1 MREPS
6 NTSEAEATGTIETV
20 AVADLLLSTVRAC
33 DEERCC
39 FEIHS
44 AHGAPLRLQ
53 APGKGAYNRWVEAL
67 RDAISD
73 QLAGGRAS
81 IGEEAAGDAQIP
93 PMLPHGKMLR
103 SFTPPLSGKPLSG
116 EMTSSQSEPCLS
128 TESLPKQTLREA
140 YASQI
145 RAIECANALCC
156 DCGGARPEWCVIN
169 LGIVVCLGCSGV
181 HRSMGTHISK
191 VRSLQ
196 LDKLDDATCQLLL
209 DCGNATVNAV
219 FEATFVRPQSG
230 FVICDFIKQKWRD
243 KAFVLVSKN
252 ADDLLFE
259 AAKTDDTVGA
269 LRAFANGAKADSRD
283 ASGRTPLHACAES
296 DRAAVAQLLLLNG
309 DAQKLASN
317 VDFSGNTPL
326 GEAIASQHKTLEKLL
341 GHVANGP
348 SR

>member
-1 MREPS
+1 
-6 NTSEAEATGTIETV
+6 
-20 AVADLLLSTVRAC
+20 
-33 DEERCC
+33 
-39 FEIHS
+39 
-44 AHGAPLRLQ
+44 
-53 APGKGAYNRWVEAL
+53 
-67 RDAISD
+67 
-73 QLAGGRAS
+73 
-81 IGEEAAGDAQIP
+81 
-93 PMLPHGKMLR
+93 
-103 SFTPPLSGKPLSG
+103 
-116 EMTSSQSEPCLS
+116 
-128 TESLPKQTLREA
+128 
-140 YASQI
+140 
-145 RAIECANALCC
+145 
-156 DCGGARPEWCVIN
+156 
-169 LGIVVCLGCSGV
+169 
-181 HRSMGTHISK
+181 MGTHISK